1 MFKSPLVLPLTL
13 IFAGVLA
20 FMATTDLLPPQV
32 LSFWPIIFVVLGLIG
47 LVSLS
52 TEEIL
57 GNESKPAARKSAA
70 AAPKKAAST
79 ASKKKTKKTS
89 RKK

>member
-20 FMATTDLLPPQV
+20 FMVTTGILPAQV
-32 LSFWPIIFVVLGLIG
+32 MRLWPILFVILGLIG

-52 TEEIL
+52 NEEIFCDTSL
-57 GNESKPAARKSAA
+57 EEKKPVS
-70 AAPKKAAST
+70 KAA
-79 ASKKKTKKTS
+79 KKVTKKTAH
-89 RKK
+89 RVTKK

>member
-20 FMATTDLLPPQV
+20 FMVTTGILPAQV
-32 LSFWPIIFVVLGLIG
+32 MRLWPILFVILGLIG

-52 TEEIL
+52 NEEIFCDTSM
-57 GNESKPAARKSAA
+57 EEKKPA
-70 AAPKKAAST
+70 PKAV
-79 ASKKKTKKTS
+79 KKVTKKTAH
-89 RKK
+89 RVTKK

>member
-20 FMATTDLLPPQV
+20 FMATTGLLPAQV
-32 LSFWPIIFVVLGLIG
+32 LSFWPIIFVVLGLVG

-52 TEEIL
+52 TEEIM
-57 GNESKPAARKSAA
+57 GDDTKTARKVSKPV
-70 AAPKKAAST
+70 AAPKKAPA
-79 ASKKKTKKTS
+79 KKAKKTS